1 MDKIEELM
9 LNSGINDNPDK
20 EGIILFAELLL
31 KDCISINTRN
41 NDWRSAQEIV
51 NKYKIN

>member
-20 EGIILFAELLL
+20 EGIKLFAELIL
-31 KDCISINTRN
+31 KDCVSINARN